1 MQAVEIFSIFTAS
14 LLMLLGVALMRHRE
28 RITLTC
34 SMQAVTAEVRMTDYM
49 LDQVLSYPHRDHWDR
64 VFWAIVSELHD
75 LG

>member
-1 MQAVEIFSIFTAS
+1 
-14 LLMLLGVALMRHRE
+14 MRHRE

-49 LDQVLSYPHRDHWDR
+49 LDQALSYPHRDHWDR